1 MKAKSRRKGVAY
13 IWAALVAPVVI
24 AFVGL
29 SIDGAYGYLVAH
41 QLHNAADAASL
52 AGAQLVRED
61 PLAARQAA
69 IAMALKNLAA
79 GDPVRLAGN
88 PANAFD
94 GDVVIGLYDREA
106 RQFTAT
112 LANPNAV
119 KVVARRTENS
129 LGGRVG
135 LLFAPI
141 FGVLDVGIQ
150 RSAVAMIGGG
160 TGAGLI
166 CLNEEDKWTFRLSG
180 TITLDVR
187 DVTTDP
193 PTGGAIQVN
202 SDDERALKT
211 DGGPTLLAEEINVVA
226 LEVND
231 PPEFDGDV
239 NTKQPLIPDPL
250 AGLEPPT
257 NWGTDRG
264 DFSVTG
270 GTHALGPGYYPEGI
284 SMTGGT
290 VNLAPGIYVLDGAGL
305 NVTGG
310 NLIAHEVMFYI
321 VDTTPANNKPSRVKL
336 TGNGIVDITPIPL
349 EVEPYGGI
357 AFWQARNNPSQ
368 ADIRGT
374 DQFTGIDGT
383 LYFPDA
389 RVDITGTSDSFGIA
403 QLICDSIEISG
414 VGTLTINYDGRFPA
428 PGTSIFLVE

>member
-1 MKAKSRRKGVAY
+1 MKARSRRKGIAY
-13 IWAALVAPVVI
+13 IWAALVTMVVI

-52 AGAQLVRED
+52 AGAQLVRND
-61 PLAARQAA
+61 PLAAQQAA
-69 IAMALKNLAA
+69 IAMALNNKAA
-79 GDPVRLAGN
+79 GDPVRLTGN
-88 PANAFD
+88 PANASD
-94 GDVVIGLYDREA
+94 GDVVIGLYDRDTQ
-106 RQFTAT
+106 QFTAT
-112 LANPNAV
+112 MEKPNAV
-119 KVVARRTENS
+119 KVVARRLGNS
-129 LGGRVG
+129 LGGRVQ
-135 LLFAPI
+135 LFFAPI
-141 FGVLDVGIQ
+141 FGVPDVGIQ
-150 RSAVAMIGGG
+150 RHAIAMVGGG

-226 LEVND
+226 ADVTD
-231 PPEFDGDV
+231 PPVFEGEV
-239 NTKQPLIPDPL
+239 NTKQPLILDPL
-250 AGLEPPT
+250 SGLEPPT
-257 NWGTDRG
+257 NWGTNWG

-270 GTHALGPGYYPEGI
+270 GTHSLGPGYYPEGI

-310 NLIAHEVMFYI
+310 DLIAHEVMFYI
-321 VDTTPANNKPSRVKL
+321 VDTTLGDNKPSSVKL
-336 TGNGIVDITPIPL
+336 TGNGIVDITPIPM

-357 AFWQARNNPSQ
+357 AIWQARDNPNQ
-368 ADIRGT
+368 ADLRGT

-383 LYFPDA
+383 LYLPVA
-389 RVDITGTSDSFGIA
+389 RVDLTGTSDSFGVA

-414 VGTLTINYDGRFPA
+414 TGTLAINYD
-428 PGTSIFLVE
+428 